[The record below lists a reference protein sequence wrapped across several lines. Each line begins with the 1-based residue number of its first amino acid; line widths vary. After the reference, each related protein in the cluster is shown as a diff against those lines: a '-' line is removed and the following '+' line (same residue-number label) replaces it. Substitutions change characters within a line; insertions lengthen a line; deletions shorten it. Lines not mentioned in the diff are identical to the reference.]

1 MAKKPK
7 EIWIESLPMEDDIM
21 TVSTGNYQE
30 KYLYGKSIE
39 AIDYNTGVKNKP
51 TTVWSPKPWHT
62 SYSSTW
68 VKTISWIWFTPT
80 MIKIHGGING
90 GNTWYSDWYYFSS
103 TIYCQYVY
111 FNVGVGTV
119 WNTTSYSS
127 YVQRWGNASSST
139 TITPTSDWFTI
150 NVNDVSAGT
159 LQISYECYQ

>member
-1 MAKKPK
+1 MAEQTEWKPEK
-7 EIWIESLPMEDDIM
+7 IISWEDIKDFEVPYWLKQWKLIPWIHYTES
-21 TVSTGNYQE
+21 SQE
-30 KYLYGKSIE
+30 SNIYVWNVTY
-39 AIDYNTGVKNKP
+39 
-51 TTVWSPKPWHT
+51 TT
-62 SYSSTW
+62 TW

-127 YVQRWGNASSST
+127 YVQIWGNASSST